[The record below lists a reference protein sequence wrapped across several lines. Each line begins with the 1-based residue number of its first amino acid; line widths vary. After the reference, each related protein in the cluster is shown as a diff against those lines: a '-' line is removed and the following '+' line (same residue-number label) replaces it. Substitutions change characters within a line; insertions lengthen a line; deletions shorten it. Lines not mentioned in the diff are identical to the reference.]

1 MLRDDR
7 VDSLGQCPL
16 RFFGANMNSNLMQ
29 WRRGKFLG
37 VKNCLFIVQLPSIY
51 GLA

>member
-7 VDSLGQCPL
+7 VDSLDQCPF

-29 WRRGKFLG
+29 LRRGKFLD
-37 VKNCLFIVQLPSIY
+37 VKNYLSIAQLPSIY
-51 GLA
+51 ELA